1 MGVVTAVLMCICCP
15 LVVMVIVVV
24 VCLCCLTKR
33 RGTGTNLSS
42 SPPERGSQIPM
53 DSADDPAPAYTYNP
67 DIIAAGGCTSQ
78 PPPVTFLPSSYPA
91 PSVGGPVLQHTSQQ
105 TAGSEEQPL
114 VLPYPAASGAFDPP
128 PPYSSVLAS
137 TTPHPAAQGPPPTT
151 HYHYC
156 ASAS

>member
-1 MGVVTAVLMCICCP
+1 MGVVTAVLVCICCP
-15 LVVMVIVVV
+15 LGVVVVV

-33 RGTGTNLSS
+33 RGTGTKASS

-67 DIIAAGGCTSQ
+67 AIIAAVGCTSQ

-91 PSVGGPVLQHTSQQ
+91 PSVGDPVLQHTSQQ
-105 TAGSEEQPL
+105 TAADSEKQPP
-114 VLPYPAASGAFDPP
+114 VLPYPAASGALDPP
-128 PPYSSVLAS
+128 PPYDSVLAS
-137 TTPHPAAQGPPPTT
+137 TTPHPAVQGTPPTT
-151 HYHYC
+151 HYHFC